1 MIHGS
6 EPSLSRGGQTV
17 ERHLTIADLLYN
29 KFAME
34 DSLTVRLSALADPT
48 RRAIL
53 SRLALGEASVAELA
67 RPFGMSQPAVSRHL
81 KVLETA
87 GLIETRQAAQT
98 RPRRLKA
105 DALDEVTAWISQL
118 RNLWSDSFDRLDEF
132 LKIEDQARRKM
143 E

>member
-1 MIHGS
+1 
-6 EPSLSRGGQTV
+6 
-17 ERHLTIADLLYN
+17 
-29 KFAME
+29 ME